1 MNSSPRST
9 AAVLLLVAALTS
21 CSTGPDSGASP
32 ADNAPAAATT
42 NARSALAALP
52 VKTRAQ
58 KNGYD
63 RTAKFG
69 TAWSDDTTA
78 PGAKNSCDT
87 RNDVLR
93 RDLTAAT
100 FKDSSKCV
108 VATGTLTDPY
118 TATTI
123 RFERGP
129 RSSEVQI
136 DHVVALSASWTSGAA
151 QLPQAQREALANDPL
166 NLLAVSGAANQQK
179 SDSDASSWLPA
190 NTGFR
195 CAYVA
200 RQIAVK
206 AKYNLW
212 VTPDERD
219 AMTRVLSTCPA
230 QPLPTDASSG
240 VVLPT

>member
-1 MNSSPRST
+1 MNSSPRSA
-9 AAVLLLVAALTS
+9 AAVLLLAAALTS
-21 CSTGPDSGASP
+21 CSTGPDSSASP

-42 NARSALAALP
+42 DAGSALAALP
-52 VKTRAQ
+52 VKAQ

-69 TAWSDDTTA
+69 TAWSDDSTA

-93 RDLTAAT
+93 RDLTTAT

-129 RSSEVQI
+129 RSAEVQI

-151 QLPQAQREALANDPL
+151 QLPQTQREALANDPL

-179 SDSDASSWLPA
+179 SDSDAAAWLPA

-230 QPLPTDASSG
+230 QQLPTDASRG
-240 VVLPT
+240 VALST